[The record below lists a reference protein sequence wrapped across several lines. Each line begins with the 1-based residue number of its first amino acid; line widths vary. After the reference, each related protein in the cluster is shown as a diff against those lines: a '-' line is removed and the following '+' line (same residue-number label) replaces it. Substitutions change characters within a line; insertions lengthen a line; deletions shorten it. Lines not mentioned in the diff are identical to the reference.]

1 MVWRLPHLG
10 QRIGWEYTVARHSM
24 SKASKVWP
32 QSSHLNDIFPR
43 NIVWRVFRIDRLWI
57 KKRRDTILLHAFP
70 KGYRQVT
77 IRPTSIE
84 QPTPYWRE
92 PPVCL
97 FSVVENLAIFLGT
110 RTRAKSSILLICYNS
125 VFLERKRNDGFVS
138 HSAADS
144 VCFCFLSYVLVQPC
158 ILSVSRCR
166 DAGVNTC
173 SCLLCVSDIGMLGYT
188 ALR

>member
-10 QRIGWEYTVARHSM
+10 QGIGWEYAVARHSM
-24 SKASKVWP
+24 SRASKVWL
-32 QSSHLNDIFPR
+32 QSSHLNVFFPR
-43 NIVWRVFRIDRLWI
+43 NIDKYDFRIDRLWV
-57 KKRRDTILLHAFP
+57 KKRRVTILLHAFP

-84 QPTPYWRE
+84 QPTPCWRE

-110 RTRAKSSILLICYNS
+110 RTKVKSPILLICYNS

-144 VCFCFLSYVLVQPC
+144 VCF
-158 ILSVSRCR
+158 
-166 DAGVNTC
+166 
-173 SCLLCVSDIGMLGYT
+173 
-188 ALR
+188 

>member
-1 MVWRLPHLG
+1 M
-10 QRIGWEYTVARHSM
+10 I
-24 SKASKVWP
+24 
-32 QSSHLNDIFPR
+32 
-43 NIVWRVFRIDRLWI
+43 FRIDRLWA
-57 KKRRDTILLHAFP
+57 KKRRVTILLLAFP

-77 IRPTSIE
+77 TRPTSIE
-84 QPTPYWRE
+84 QSTPCC
-92 PPVCL
+92 V
-97 FSVVENLAIFLGT
+97 NLQSACTLSWKFGD
-110 RTRAKSSILLICYNS
+110 ILRDEDKNQKLNVINMYC
-125 VFLERKRNDGFVS
+125 FRFIEWKRNDGFVS